1 MGAVGEIVA
10 LLPIAQHLHYPG
22 RIKGALGDDTTHQQ
36 VDLRQ
41 RQGGSI
47 FFNRPWSLTMN
58 ERARITKGI

>member
-1 MGAVGEIVA
+1 MGTVCEIVA
-10 LLPIAQHLHYPG
+10 PLPIAQHLQYPV
-22 RIKGALGDDTTHQQ
+22 RIKGALGNDTTHQQ

-58 ERARITKGI
+58 ERARITKVI